1 MKDTKKNL
9 MRLLVLIIIG
19 LGISNASGAREYTP
33 PQPGHT
39 RSVILPVTGAAPV
52 IDGKLDDEAWHDATV
67 AKDFWVSLLS
77 KQPSDKTEVL
87 IQSDG
92 INLYFGFRCYDSQPE
107 GIDAI
112 KTRRDAGLGFDDHVS
127 VELDSYRNF
136 RTIST
141 YSVSANGTQND
152 AIAGGR
158 ARKIEWKGDWKG
170 AAALTEYGW
179 SAEIAIPYSILN
191 YHADSSNFGINF
203 VRYQHRTEETSH
215 WADVTPQ
222 SKKEEMGQLKKLSLP
237 KEAKKSAWT
246 ALPYVLAGVN
256 IPNIKGD
263 DREKL
268 AYAGATIRYEP
279 EPNSTAVV
287 SLHPDFSQ
295 LETQVTDI
303 DFSYTE
309 KFRPDTRPFFQEGS
323 FYLGNDNRYFYSNR
337 VPDFYAGG
345 KYFTQQ
351 GRTQGGGFVTTAP
364 DERWDGTVRVVQELD
379 RLHSTSLMLVGTS
392 REDLDNQLVVAQ
404 FDGRERWGFFYNA
417 DVAYTNTDKL
427 DTTDTG
433 SAYLGTLGWR
443 SNHWSMS
450 VSADH
455 YDEEYFPAN
464 ALLNRDLFG
473 TESVNASVGY
483 YKEIGEGFFRRVS
496 TNYSVTHRDTLDGR
510 IQNYGTFVDGSVE
523 LNNPQVAISLSYYDA
538 DYRPLENNMRAEFSD
553 ILNDDY
559 YWAVDLNFNTR
570 SNYFGY
576 GAYYS
581 EGFLGGDDY
590 EYVTGHV
597 WVKPTINTFLN
608 LFSERLDNFGIFAQ
622 TTVNAGWDITPWDGV
637 VVRYIDAE
645 EGGYYRLAFRHTV
658 PFGVDA
664 FFVYDDDPFSEKQ
677 VSVKFVWVL

>member
-1 MKDTKKNL
+1 LHDLKDNKQNL
-9 MRLLVLIIIG
+9 ILLLALITISLG
-19 LGISNASGAREYTP
+19 LSDTAGAGEHTL

-39 RSVILPVTGAAPV
+39 RSVILPVTGIAPV
-52 IDGKLDDEAWHDATV
+52 IDGKLDDDAWDNATL
-67 AKDFWVSLLS
+67 AMDFWNSSLS
-77 KQPSDKTEVL
+77 QPPSDQTVVL

-92 INLYFGFRCYDSQPE
+92 VYLYFGFYCYDSQPE
-107 GIDAI
+107 AI
-112 KTRRDAGLGFDDHVS
+112 NAITTRRDAGLRIDDQVS

-141 YSVSANGTQND
+141 YSVNANGTQND

-170 AAALTEYGW
+170 AAVRTEYGW

-191 YHADSSNFGINF
+191 YHADASNFGINF

-215 WADVTPQ
+215 WADVTPRN
-222 SKKEEMGQLKKLSLP
+222 KKEEMGQLKQLSLP
-237 KEAKKSAWT
+237 KEAKKSPWT

-279 EPNSTAVV
+279 KPNVTAVV

-323 FYLGNDNRYFYSNR
+323 FYLGRDNKYFYSNR

-345 KYFTQQ
+345 KFFTQQ
-351 GRTQGGGFVTTAP
+351 GRTQGGAFVTTAP
-364 DERWDGTVRVVQELD
+364 
-379 RLHSTSLMLVGTS
+379 TS
-392 REDLDNQLVVAQ
+392 REELDNQLVVAQ
-404 FDGRERWGFFYNA
+404 FDGRERSGLFYNA
-417 DVAYTNTDKL
+417 DVAYTDTDKL
-427 DTTDTG
+427 EAIDTG
-433 SAYLGTLGWR
+433 SAYLGTLGWKA
-443 SNHWSMS
+443 NHWSVR
-450 VSADH
+450 VSGDH

-464 ALLNRDLFG
+464 ALLSRDLFG
-473 TESVNASVGY
+473 TESVNGSISYHREFGD
-483 YKEIGEGFFRRVS
+483 GFFRKVS
-496 TNYSVTHRDTLDGR
+496 TNFSVTHRDTLDGR
-510 IQNYGTFVDGSVE
+510 IQNYGTYVDGSVE
-523 LNNPQVAISLSYYDA
+523 LNNPQLGITLSYYDA

-559 YWAVDLNFNTR
+559 YWATDLNFNTR
-570 SNYFGY
+570 SNFYGG

-581 EGFLGGDDY
+581 KGFLGGGDY
-590 EYVTGHV
+590 EYVNGYV
-597 WVKPTINTFLN
+597 WLKPTINTHL
-608 LFSERLDNFGIFAQ
+608 SMSAERLDSFGIFSQ
-622 TTVNAGWDITPWDGV
+622 GSIKGGWNITPWDGCS
-637 VVRYIDAE
+637 RALYQCRRGRILSSRISSHRTFWR
-645 EGGYYRLAFRHTV
+645 GCIFRLRRR
-658 PFGVDA
+658 
-664 FFVYDDDPFSEKQ
+664 
-677 VSVKFVWVL
+677 SV

>member
-1 MKDTKKNL
+1 MW
-9 MRLLVLIIIG
+9 LLALITIG
-19 LGISNASGAREYTP
+19 LGLSDTAGAQEYTP
-33 PQPGHT
+33 PRPGHT
-39 RSVILPVTGAAPV
+39 RSVILPVTGSAPV
-52 IDGKLDDEAWHDATV
+52 IDGKLDDEAWRNATV

-77 KQPSDKTEVL
+77 KPPSDQTEVL

-107 GIDAI
+107 AINAI

-127 VELDSYRNF
+127 IELDSYRNF

-170 AAALTEYGW
+170 AAARTEYGW

-191 YHADSSNFGINF
+191 YHSDSSNFGVNF
-203 VRYQHRTEETSH
+203 VRYQHRTEEKSH

-222 SKKEEMGQLKKLSLP
+222 YKTEEMGQLKKLSLP
-237 KEAKKSAWT
+237 TEAKKNAWT

-279 EPNSTAVV
+279 APNLTAVV
-287 SLHPDFSQ
+287 ALHPDFSQ
-295 LETQVTDI
+295 IETQVTDI

-323 FYLGNDNRYFYSNR
+323 FYLGNDDNYFYSNR

-345 KYFTQQ
+345 KFFTQQ

-392 REDLDNQLVVAQ
+392 RETLDNQLVVAQ
-404 FDGRERWGFFYNA
+404 FDGRERSGLFYNA
-417 DVAYTNTDKL
+417 DVAYTDTDKV
-427 DTTDTG
+427 DTIDTG

-443 SNHWSMS
+443 SNYWSMS
-450 VSADH
+450 VFADH

-464 ALLNRDLFG
+464 ALSKQDIYG
-473 TESVNASVGY
+473 TESVNAVVGY
-483 YKEIGEGFFRRVS
+483 YRQIGEGFFRSVS
-496 TNYSVTHRDTLDGR
+496 TNFSYTHRDTLDGR
-510 IQNYGTFVDGSVE
+510 IQNYGTYVDGGVE
-523 LNNPQVAISLSYYDA
+523 LNSPQVVISLSYYEA
-538 DYRPLENNMRAEFSD
+538 DYRPIENNMRGEFSD
-553 ILNDDY
+553 TLNDDY
-559 YWAVDLNFNTR
+559 YWATDLNFNTR
-570 SNYFGY
+570 SNIFGY
-576 GAYYS
+576 GAYYAD
-581 EGFLGGDDY
+581 GFLGGGDY
-590 EYVTGHV
+590 RYVTGFI
-597 WVKPTINTFLN
+597 WVKPTVNTSLDIY
-608 LFSERLDNFGIFAQ
+608 SERLDNFGVFTQSIIKG
-622 TTVNAGWDITPWDGV
+622 GWDITPSDGIV
-637 VVRYIDAE
+637 LRYIDAE
-645 EGGYYRLAFRHTV
+645 EGGYNRLAYRHTV
-658 PFGVDA
+658 RSGMDIFA
-664 FFVYDDDPFSEKQ
+664 VYDDDPFKEEQ
-677 VSVKFVWVL
+677 FSVKFVWVL